1 MEKLTSVLCVLSIF
15 INGVTFAQIESEFT
29 DSRDGKT
36 YSTVILKY
44 KTDDGVAVTQ
54 EWFSQNLDF
63 EVGQSFCYKS
73 EAAYCEVFGR
83 LYLREASAGAC
94 PSGWHIPTSG
104 EWQALIAA
112 NGGLK
117 KAGAQLN
124 ESGDSGLNLQMG
136 GFGDDGQHY
145 QGIGASGYYWST
157 KGSGSELITTDASTD
172 EILYDAIG
180 NANKNSIRCVKN

>member
-1 MEKLTSVLCVLSIF
+1 M
-15 INGVTFAQIESEFT
+15 AQIESEFT

-44 KTDDGVAVTQ
+44 KTDAGVNIKQ
-54 EWFSQNLDF
+54 EWFSQNLNF
-63 EVGQSFCYKS
+63 EVAQSFCYKS
-73 EAAYCEVFGR
+73 ETAYCEVFGR
-83 LYLREASAGAC
+83 LYLREASKGAC
-94 PSGWHIPTSG
+94 PSGWHIPTST
-104 EWQALIAA
+104 EWMALITA

-124 ESGDSGLNLQMG
+124 ENGDSGLNLQMG
-136 GFGDDGQHY
+136 GFGDVGQHY

-157 KGSGSELITTDASTD
+157 KGSGSELITIDASTD

-180 NANKNSIRCVKN
+180 NANKNSVRCVRD